1 MGVNIITS
9 MVSLPNL
16 ISFVLAT
23 IKKYDIDESHGVSH
37 SMDVL
42 FNAYNIL
49 ESELPKNPYL
59 ESQRTIILTC
69 AVLHDMCDRKYVV
82 EKEGIENIQFF
93 LSDKMDDNEIDI
105 ATKIMATMS
114 YSKVKKV
121 GFPDFGEYQLAYHI
135 VSEADLLSA
144 YDFDRCMI
152 YSINKNNRDING
164 AFDNA
169 YSLFNERVLRHHQ
182 DNLFI
187 TEYAKKESIKLHV
200 QSTNRIDNWKKI
212 LNRPTI

>member
-1 MGVNIITS
+1 
-9 MVSLPNL
+9 MVSLANL
-16 ISFVLAT
+16 ISFVLST
-23 IKKYDIDESHGVSH
+23 IKTYNIDESHGVSH
-37 SMDVL
+37 SLDVL
-42 FNAYNIL
+42 YNAHNIL
-49 ESELPKNPYL
+49 EAELPRNAYL
-59 ESQRTIILTC
+59 EEHRTIILTS
-69 AVLHDMCDRKYVV
+69 AVLHDMCDKKYVV
-82 EKEGIENIQFF
+82 EKEGIANIQEF
-93 LSDKMDDNEIDI
+93 LTDKMDEKEIEI

-121 GFPDFGEYQLAYHI
+121 GYPDFGEYQLAYHI
-135 VSEADLLSA
+135 VREADLLSA

-152 YSINKNNRDING
+152 YSIYQNNYDLNR

-169 YSLFNERVLRHHQ
+169 HTLFNERVLRHHQ

-200 QSTNRIDNWKKI
+200 QSTNRIDNWKRI